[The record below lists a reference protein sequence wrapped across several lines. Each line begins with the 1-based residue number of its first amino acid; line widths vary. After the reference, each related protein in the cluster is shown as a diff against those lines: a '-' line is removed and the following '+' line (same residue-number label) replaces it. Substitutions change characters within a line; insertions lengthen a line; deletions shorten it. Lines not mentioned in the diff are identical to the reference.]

1 MLLMGE
7 QDTSIKTTK
16 DVRDRLKVLA
26 SERGTTMNDLL
37 AELVGRELTAEE
49 KEQRAQQALDE
60 VRQATGVTVSDEAR
74 GRARAF
80 LQNLGREHHA
90 A

>member
-1 MLLMGE
+1 MGE
-7 QDTSIKTTK
+7 KDTSIKTTR
-16 DVRDRLKVLA
+16 DVRDRLRILA

-37 AELVGRELTAEE
+37 AELVARELTEEE
-49 KEQRAQQALDE
+49 KERRAQQALEE
-60 VRQATGVTVSDEAR
+60 VRQATGITVSDEAR
-74 GRARAF
+74 AQARTF

>member
-1 MLLMGE
+1 MAE

-16 DVRDRLKVLA
+16 AVRDRLRTLA

-37 AELVGRELTAEE
+37 EELVTRELTEE
-49 KEQRAQQALDE
+49 EREARALQALE
-60 VRQATGVTVSDEAR
+60 EIRQATGVTVSDGA
-74 GRARAF
+74 RARARDF
-80 LQNLGREHHA
+80 LQRLGQEHHA

>member
-1 MLLMGE
+1 MGE

-26 SERGTTMNDLL
+26 GERGTTMNDLL
-37 AELVGRELTAEE
+37 AELVARELTEGE
-49 KEQRAQQALDE
+49 KEQRAQQALE
-60 VRQATGVTVSDEAR
+60 EIRRTTGVNVSDEAR
-74 GRARAF
+74 TRARAF
-80 LQNLGREHHA
+80 LQSLGRERHA

>member
-1 MLLMGE
+1 MGE

-16 DVRDRLKVLA
+16 AVRDRLRTLA

-37 AELVGRELTAEE
+37 EELVTRELTEE
-49 KEQRAQQALDE
+49 EREQRAQQALE
-60 VRQATGVTVSDEAR
+60 EIRRTTGVTVSDGA
-74 GRARAF
+74 RARARDF
-80 LQNLGREHHA
+80 LQRLGQEHHA

>member
-1 MLLMGE
+1 MGE

-16 DVRDRLKVLA
+16 DVRDRLKILA

-37 AELVGRELTAEE
+37 AELVARELTEEE
-49 KEQRAQQALDE
+49 KEQRAQQALEE
-60 VRQATGVTVSDEAR
+60 VRQTTGVTVSDDA
-74 GRARAF
+74 RARARTF

>member
-1 MLLMGE
+1 MGDK
-7 QDTSIKTTK
+7 DTSIKTTK

-37 AELVGRELTAEE
+37 EELVSRELTEEE
-49 KEQRAQQALDE
+49 KEERAQYAME
-60 VRQATGVTVSDEAR
+60 EIRQATGVTVSDEAR
-74 GRARAF
+74 AKARAF
-80 LQNLGREHHA
+80 LQGLGQENSA

>member
-1 MLLMGE
+1 MGE
-7 QDTSIKTTK
+7 KDTSIKTTR

-37 AELVGRELTAEE
+37 AELVARELTEEE
-49 KEQRAQQALDE
+49 KEQRVQQALE
-60 VRQATGVTVSDEAR
+60 EIRQTTGVTVSDSAR
-74 GRARAF
+74 SQARAF
-80 LQNLGREHHA
+80 LQSLGQEHYA

>member
-1 MLLMGE
+1 MSE
-7 QDTSIKTTK
+7 RDTSIKTTK

-26 SERGTTMNDLL
+26 TEHGTSMSDFL
-37 AELVGRELTAEE
+37 AELVARELTEEE
-49 KEQRAQQALDE
+49 KEQRAQQALEE

-80 LQNLGREHHA
+80 LQNLGREHRA